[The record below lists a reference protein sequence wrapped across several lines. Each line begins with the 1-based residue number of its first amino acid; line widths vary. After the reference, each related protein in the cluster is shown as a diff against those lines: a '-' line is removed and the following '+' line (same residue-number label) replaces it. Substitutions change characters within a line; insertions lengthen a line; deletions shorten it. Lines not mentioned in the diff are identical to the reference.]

1 MMRIAAKSVLSSQQ
15 QVFDHEKRHHIN
27 TNTMNQQI
35 PNPEKDHSSNG
46 CSSSPDDE
54 ETRLLLSSSGNQQQ
68 EIGVEKTRT
77 PISQLQNTNVNHPDG
92 SQHPPARALEHM
104 ADAYAAKKSWALARK
119 AYSEALQFGIRNP
132 PPSSN
137 EYTNKRKKDAAN
149 DDDAATG
156 NGSSTTHISNVDIS
170 SSPSRRHFS
179 ARAVFNIL
187 QKLSKACMN
196 LKDYDSA
203 LKAQVKS
210 FDVIDRSHTSANPRI
225 AFVLNNMGHIHF
237 KKGDMQNAIT
247 FYKKCF
253 NAQKSFPEDRRDLL
267 VEAGTASTI
276 GSIYRRIGRLN
287 AAIDWYETAIELRT
301 EVLGEHHIS
310 LSSDL
315 IAIGHI
321 HYRQK
326 KLDFSLAAFSECV
339 HLFSGSIS
347 APDPGLLASI
357 LFKMGEICVELEDLS
372 NAINCYEDAVHVAR
386 TAVGCSWTSS
396 TDTPKP
402 VSSCSKET
410 CCEVLIIRCLY
421 KLSNIY
427 HEEGNISKAIDCA
440 EEAVQFGLLDASN
453 LLPARGNERLT
464 RILSFMIRLYQEKED
479 DAKVQLYC
487 RRLAEVEDYDDEMRD
502 DGTGRPTKR
511 TKLFGARAA

>member
-1 MMRIAAKSVLSSQQ
+1 
-15 QVFDHEKRHHIN
+15 VFDHEKRHHIN

-210 FDVIDRSHTSANPRI
+210 LDVIDRSHTSANPRI

-237 KKGDMQNAIT
+237 KKGDMQNAIM
-247 FYKKCF
+247 FYQQYLD
-253 NAQKSFPEDRRDLL
+253 AQKSFPEDRRDLL

-287 AAIDWYETAIELRT
+287 AAIDWHETAIKLRT
-301 EVLGEHHIS
+301 EVLGEHHMS

-321 HYRQK
+321 HYCLRQ
-326 KLDFSLAAFSECV
+326 LDFSLAAFSECV
-339 HLFSGSIS
+339 ELFSLSIC
-347 APDPGLLASI
+347 APDTGLLASI
-357 LFKMGEICVELEDLS
+357 LFKMAGICIELDDRS
-372 NAINCYEDAVHVAR
+372 AAINCYEDAVDAAR
-386 TAVGCSWTSS
+386 AAVGSSSTSS
-396 TDTPKP
+396 TSKSTVTPSLA
-402 VSSCSKET
+402 SSCFKRT

-421 KLSNIY
+421 NLARL
-427 HEEGNISKAIDCA
+427 HQEEGNISKAIDCA
-440 EEAVQFGLLDASN
+440 EEAVKFGLLDASTV
-453 LLPARGNERLT
+453 LPRNESLT
-464 RILSFMIRLYQEKED
+464 RILSFMIRLYHEKGD
-479 DAKVQLYC
+479 DAKIQLYC
-487 RRLAEVEDYDDEMRD
+487 RRLSEVVDDCSRQ
-502 DGTGRPTKR
+502 PKR
-511 TKLFGARAA
+511 TKLFCARAA